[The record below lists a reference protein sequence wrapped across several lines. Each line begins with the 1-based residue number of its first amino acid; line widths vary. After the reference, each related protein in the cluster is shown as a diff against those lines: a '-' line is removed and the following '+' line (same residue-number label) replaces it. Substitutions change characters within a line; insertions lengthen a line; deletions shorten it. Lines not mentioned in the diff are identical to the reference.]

1 MISNQYPWRVVVIAT
16 ISLIGNVFLG
26 YYMLFGLASEGVSL
40 EEQSGRV
47 VVTDVTEETAG
58 ARAGI
63 QSGDQVISVN
73 GHQIATIVDWMAH
86 RMNFEAGRPTAI
98 RTMRPDT

>member
-1 MISNQYPWRVVVIAT
+1 VISNQYQWRVAVIAT

-58 ARAGI
+58 RAPVFN
-63 QSGDQVISVN
+63 Q
-73 GHQIATIVDWMAH
+73 AT
-86 RMNFEAGRPTAI
+86 RS
-98 RTMRPDT
+98 